1 MRSSVEV
8 GKNSKIQRFRV
19 KFEVETRVRLRSIL
33 TCRIPGG
40 KVRPCPF
47 VPVCPERFFFYLRF
61 SRDKIR
67 DNQRQLIRN
76 LVEYFAENFR
86 SVKIV
91 VENILYAIYI
101 AGSTH
106 ECDKS

>member
-1 MRSSVEV
+1 M
-8 GKNSKIQRFRV
+8 

-40 KVRPCPF
+40 KV
-47 VPVCPERFFFYLRF
+47 PVLLYLSVLLSLRF

-91 VENILYAIYI
+91 VENILYAIYVT
-101 AGSTH
+101 GSTP